1 VAVLG
6 DLVVNLT
13 ANSSSFRRHMNE
25 AKTVT
30 SQLGTTAMK
39 TGQQTAAG
47 IGQAEVS
54 VMKLGAQFMA
64 AHAALN
70 LVRQGWARLLGLL
83 QSSIEASAT
92 VEQLQMS
99 FEVLIGSAS
108 GAADMMERLRD
119 FAARTPF
126 QIEGIAQAT
135 KLLLNAGVATSDIV
149 DRLEVLG
156 NLASSAGIPLEQV
169 ARVFGQ
175 IRAAGKLMGN
185 DFRQLNDAGIP
196 MMEGLRIATG
206 KTNEEIIKMREAGE
220 LTFPV
225 VLAAFEAL
233 GGEAG
238 RLGGMMERQSQTLGG
253 LWTTWKDAV
262 FALSKEFGD
271 FIVQNFNLKDGLK
284 GMIDVVQNRVVPQ
297 MKEMFELVG
306 PMAGH
311 LASMAMEAAKAGGQ
325 LMLAF
330 GDALIAGLKAAK
342 PLIEFITDAMEHL
355 AKSAEL
361 LTDGLTDMVNK
372 ARELMGKGAAAAPAG
387 NIVPDGLVNNLLG
400 ISGFDVGTVTPG
412 PVDPGP
418 GFMDAGGLGIQ
429 PGVNGGAV
437 IPGEVPGVMIE
448 AIPKAIQDGF
458 VNAGELIPEA
468 VRDSAVQFAGAAERG
483 SQEAY
488 QIIARNVFGGKSN
501 VPQDQL
507 NEAKKTNQL
516 LAEQIQLEKQKKF
529 GGKGMVVSEFK

>member
-1 VAVLG
+1 MAVLG

-54 VMKLGAQFMA
+54 VMKLGAHFMA

-135 KLLLNAGVATSDIV
+135 KMLLNAGVASEDMVQMLTMI
-149 DRLEVLG
+149 G
-156 NLASSAGIPLEQV
+156 NAASGAGISIERVANVMSQV
-169 ARVFGQ
+169 KQ
-175 IRAAGKLMGN
+175 AGKLTGQ
-185 DFRQLNDAGIP
+185 DSLQFTQAGIKL
-196 MMEGLRIATG
+196 MEGLRNVTG
-206 KTNEEIIKMREAGE
+206 MTDAEIMKMREQGKITYDMTLQALRSIYGE
-220 LTFPV
+220 
-225 VLAAFEAL
+225 
-233 GGEAG
+233 GGK
-238 RLGGMMERQSQTLGG
+238 LGGMMERQSQTLGG

-297 MKEMFELVG
+297 LKEVFEIVG

-311 LASMAMEAAKAGGQ
+311 LATMAMEAAKAGGS

-330 GDALIAGLKAAK
+330 GDALVAALKAAK
-342 PLIEFITDAMEHL
+342 PLIEFIANQIERL
-355 AKSAEL
+355 SNGVEK
-361 LTDGLTDMVNK
+361 LTGRLTNLVNS
-372 ARELMGKGAAAAPAG
+372 ARELMGGGATPEG
-387 NIVPDGLVNNLLG
+387 NIVPDRFIQSLLG
-400 ISGFDVGTVTPG
+400 MNGMDVGVAAPE

-488 QIIARNVFGGKSN
+488 QVIARNVFGGKSN

-529 GGKGMVVSEFK
+529 AGKGMVVSEFK